1 MGVTEIVTAAVQ
13 PANKLIDAV
22 TGAIGKAYEPRH
34 IRRMADA
41 KAYEI
46 KTIGDELRNNAD
58 LPIVYDASGEFSVD
72 ISDYE
77 ALAKRAGRRI
87 AYQEVA
93 KQENIETIVDA
104 AYDSLQGAHE
114 VGDGEISREWMHR
127 FIDAAGDISTEEL
140 QKIWSKVLAGE
151 VLEPSSFSLRT
162 LECLRNL
169 DVRDANLFE
178 QLCKVVISNRFVI
191 NDNELLR
198 KHGMPYAFILHLD
211 ESGLLNSSGTI
222 SFHKEISAEPELVL
236 DFGDYI
242 LMAKSEEN
250 RRFTLPEF
258 PLTAAGRELSMIVDS
273 KMDLDLIKDICQVA
287 AKNNSKINLTL
298 HKVNYREEDSISYEN
313 TPIVFMDT
321 PDKETAV

>member
-1 MGVTEIVTAAVQ
+1 MDVTEIASAATQ
-13 PANKLIDAV
+13 PVNKLIDAV

-34 IRRMADA
+34 IRKMADA

-46 KTIGDELRNNAD
+46 KTIGDEIRNNAD
-58 LPIVYDASGEFSVD
+58 LPIKYDASGEFSVD

-77 ALAKRAGRRI
+77 ALVKRTGRRI

-104 AYDSLQGAHE
+104 AYDSLQGVHE
-114 VGDGEISREWMHR
+114 VADGEISREWMHR

-191 NDNELLR
+191 NDNDFLR
-198 KHGMPYAFILHLD
+198 KHGMPYDFILRLD

-222 SFHKEISAEPELVL
+222 SFNIEISAEPEVIL
-236 DFGDYI
+236 DFDEYI
-242 LMAKSEEN
+242 LIAKTEEN
-250 RRFTLPEF
+250 RRFFLPQF
-258 PLTAAGRELSMIVDS
+258 PLTAAGRELSVIVDC
-273 KMDLDLIKDICQVA
+273 KMDLDLIKEICQIV
-287 AKNNSKINLTL
+287 KKKNSKISLSL
-298 HKVNYREEDSISYEN
+298 HKVIYREEDSIDYDN
-313 TPIVFMDT
+313 TPIIFSDT
-321 PDKETAV
+321 QDTETVV

>member
-22 TGAIGKAYEPRH
+22 AGAIGKAYEPRH
-34 IRRMADA
+34 IRKMADA

-58 LPIVYDASGEFSVD
+58 LPIVYDTSGEFSVD

-104 AYDSLQGAHE
+104 AYDSLQGVQE
-114 VGDGEISREWMHR
+114 VAEGEISREWMHR

-178 QLCKVVISNRFVI
+178 QLCKFVISNRFVI
-191 NDNELLR
+191 NDNDFLR
-198 KHGMPYAFILHLD
+198 KHGMPYDFILRLD

-222 SFHKEISAEPELVL
+222 FFHKEISKEPELIL

-242 LMAKSEEN
+242 LMAISEEN
-250 RRFTLPEF
+250 RKFTLQEF
-258 PLTAAGRELSMIVDS
+258 PLTAAGRELSMIVGS
-273 KMDLDLIKDICQVA
+273 KMDLDLIKEICQVA
-287 AKNNSKINLTL
+287 VKNNSKINLSL
-298 HKVNYREEDSISYEN
+298 HKVNYREEDSINYDN
-313 TPIVFMDT
+313 NPIVFMNT
-321 PDKETAV
+321 PDTETTV